1 MKTEDELDAKVANLF
16 DEITEVKMVN
26 GKPMVS
32 DEQTI
37 RDMEAAKEMESA
49 IAEIVRSFNDF
60 NQIMSRGVDPI
71 DPVKSVGWWRAT
83 EYLMLANNRL
93 KEAFICGDR
102 SPASIRQYNK
112 FRSKMLE
119 GKRYRPDA

>member
-1 MKTEDELDAKVANLF
+1 MTEDEADAKVATLF

-49 IAEIVRSFNDF
+49 IAEIVRSFREFNDV
-60 NQIMSRGVDPI
+60 MSRGVDPV

-83 EYLMLANNRL
+83 EYLMLANNGL

-102 SPASIRQYNK
+102 SPASIQQYNK